1 MAWRVARCLDQLL
14 LQVNAE
20 APHRSKASDGS
31 IGDAAHASRVSD
43 HNPWVQLN
51 GLGIVTARDFTHD
64 PAGGFDA
71 YRFAEILKARK
82 DPRIKYVISNRRIWS
97 LARDREGWRPYNG
110 ENPHTHHTHVSC
122 TYNPALFDRTNPWDL
137 TPPAAPAAPEE
148 DDMSQA
154 QYDALLKA
162 IEKVGDD
169 VRDYALW
176 QVLYGLETE
185 DERAQASQAF
195 VTARAEGKS
204 ILEAKAAAIQV
215 LQRLVDDVKQSQ
227 KKTQAS

>member
-20 APHRSKASDGS
+20 APHRSQASDGS

-97 LARDREGWRPYNG
+97 LPRDREGWRPYNG
-110 ENPHTHHTHVSC
+110 PNPHTHHTHVSC
-122 TYNPALFDRTNPWDL
+122 TYNPALFDRTNPWNL
-137 TPPAAPAAPEE
+137 TPPAATPAAPAK
-148 DDMSQA
+148 DLDMTDSQ
-154 QYDALLKA
+154 YNDLMNEIKA
-162 IEKVGDD
+162 VKND

-185 DERAQASQAF
+185 DERAQAHQAF
-195 VTARAEGKS
+195 TSARAEGKS

-215 LQRLVDDVKQSQ
+215 MQRLVDDVK
-227 KKTQAS
+227 KAQASS